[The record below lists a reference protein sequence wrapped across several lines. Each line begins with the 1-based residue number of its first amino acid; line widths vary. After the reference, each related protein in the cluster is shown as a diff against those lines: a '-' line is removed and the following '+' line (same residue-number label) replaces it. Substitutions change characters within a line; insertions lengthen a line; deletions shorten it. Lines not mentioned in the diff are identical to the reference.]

1 VLAPM
6 ATYARRRHGQ
16 SATSQADRRLRSHI
30 TRQLHM
36 ESGRLTGTGT
46 RVRILAPEQDDLM
59 AMGINLMNP
68 KRRKEMLE
76 TDMSTTRERLI
87 QRLV

>member
-1 VLAPM
+1 
-6 ATYARRRHGQ
+6 
-16 SATSQADRRLRSHI
+16 
-30 TRQLHM
+30 
-36 ESGRLTGTGT
+36 
-46 RVRILAPEQDDLM
+46 M

-68 KRRKEMLE
+68 KRRNEMLE